1 MTNIL
6 ETVHYLKPHLTP
18 CPNTVV
24 VLGSGIQFE
33 EGFKAL
39 KRFPFEDI
47 PHAHTTAIEGHQGAL
62 VYGLLDGKPLLVQQG
77 RRHFYEGFTMRE
89 VTHLV
94 AVYHALG
101 IEHLILTNACGGI
114 NTAKVD
120 VGSFLVL
127 NDFINGM
134 PSNPL
139 IGETFEGAPR
149 FPDMTEPFDQ
159 GLRAKIKQ
167 VFDAHGEPYQEGVY
181 ASFMGP
187 YYESK
192 AEIRL
197 FKQLG
202 ADVIGM
208 STVPEVIL
216 AHALG
221 MKVGAISLVTNLAT
235 GIQEKKHDHA
245 HVVKIANE
253 RSLVLTTFLRETL
266 AMIL

>member
-1 MTNIL
+1 MTNIE
-6 ETVHYLKPHLTP
+6 ETVAYLRPHLNVI
-18 CPNTVV
+18 PNAVV

-33 EGFKAL
+33 AGFDVL
-39 KRFPFEDI
+39 KRFAFEDI
-47 PHAHTTAIEGHQGAL
+47 PHAYTTAIEGHQGAL
-62 VYGLLDGKPLLVQQG
+62 VYGLLDGQPLLVQQG
-77 RRHFYEGFTMRE
+77 RRHFYEGFSMRE

-101 IEHLILTNACGGI
+101 IEHLFLTNACGGI
-114 NTAKVD
+114 NTEKVD
-120 VGSFLVL
+120 IGTLLVL

-139 IGETFEGAPR
+139 IGETFPGTPR
-149 FPDMTEPFDQ
+149 FPDMTEPFDET
-159 GLRAKIKQ
+159 LRARLKT
-167 VFDAHGEPYQEGVY
+167 VFEAHHEPYQEGVY

-187 YYESK
+187 YYETK

-197 FKQLG
+197 FKHLG

-221 MKVGAISLVTNLAT
+221 MKVAAISLVTNLAT
-235 GIQEKKHDHA
+235 GIQTKKHDHA
-245 HVVKIANE
+245 HVVAVANA
-253 RSLVLTTFLRETL
+253 RSQVLTAVLRDVLKTL
-266 AMIL
+266 A